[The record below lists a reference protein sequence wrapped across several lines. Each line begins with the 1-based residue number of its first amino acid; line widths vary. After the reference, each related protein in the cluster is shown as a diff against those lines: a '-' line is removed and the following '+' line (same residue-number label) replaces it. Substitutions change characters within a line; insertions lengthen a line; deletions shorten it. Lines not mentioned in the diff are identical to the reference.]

1 MEILHIGRVE
11 NLYALI
17 VNWDALNRVEILLV
31 SNQATFLIGKNTHRS
46 RIQNRIVVV
55 LYLAHAHTLVE
66 IQIGPLL

>member
-1 MEILHIGRVE
+1 MHIGRVE

-31 SNQATFLIGKNTHRS
+31 SNQATFFIGKNTHRS
-46 RIQNRIVVV
+46 KVLNRIVVV